1 MWEKGQ
7 VLISGCVPIE
17 ATVFKEDWPKQYFVR
32 AQGEITMTVPSQ
44 TDFLIRSDIYQ
55 EEKRTDENIVPIRQK
70 KRETDQR

>member
-32 AQGEITMTVPSQ
+32 AQGEITMTVPYRL
-44 TDFLIRSDIYQ
+44 TF
-55 EEKRTDENIVPIRQK
+55 
-70 KRETDQR
+70 